1 MRVELRA
8 DFFNLLNRANFQLFN
23 TSDVLDVLSVP
34 SPAVK
39 DPVTKKL
46 VSNPN
51 YTATCTSCINPLTGF
66 YIGSGGEVLHLR
78 DLQHGK
84 VSKDLTNPTF
94 ALIGDPASTDIPRQ
108 IQLSIRVRF

>member
-23 TSDVLDVLSVP
+23 TNDVLDVLSVP

-46 VSNPN
+46 VSNPD
-51 YTATCTSCINPLTGF
+51 YTAACTSCINPISGF
-66 YIGSGGEVLHLR
+66 YIGSTGQVLHLQ
-78 DLQHGK
+78 DLKHGR
-84 VSKDLTNPTF
+84 VSKDLTNPNF
-94 ALIGDPASTDIPRQ
+94 AL
-108 IQLSIRVRF
+108 LSDTKYT

>member
-23 TSDVLDVLSVP
+23 TNDVLDVLSVP
-34 SPAVK
+34 KLSSSP
-39 DPVTKKL
+39 T
-46 VSNPN
+46 NFQN
-51 YTATCTSCINPLTGF
+51 CRSCINPLTGF
-66 YIGSGGEVLHLR
+66 YIGSSGEVLHLR

-94 ALIGDPASTDIPRQ
+94 ALIGNPASTDIPRQ